1 MSNKEQIMMNH
12 EMFAG
17 MGFLWMLIVGAIFI
31 VPAWRICQR
40 VGYPGP
46 LGLLI
51 VIPIANIILL
61 YFIAFGPWKNVDK

>member
-1 MSNKEQIMMNH
+1 MMNH

-17 MGFLWMLIVGAIFI
+17 MGFLWMLVVGLIFVI
-31 VPAWRICQR
+31 PAWRICQR
-40 VGYPGP
+40 AGFPGP